1 VHLYVCVKLFTFF
14 DLYFV
19 YFLQYS
25 DTVGWVFWPVK
36 MIGRI
41 TYIVLAQTLNH
52 AQSINHFNHWCYRWK
67 TLFMKISTCSQ
78 ARALILRTCVFCGT
92 TAPKEVSTYVSVLPV
107 VLCIYSLAKYR
118 CMINDKTGLCGPFA
132 KYCSYQKQMFTSVNL
147 RFGSIPY
154 KNQTSD
160 ETVSDQQYGNNQIRT
175 TDV

>member
-1 VHLYVCVKLFTFF
+1 MRMSPYVSVLLSVPF
-14 DLYFV
+14 
-19 YFLQYS
+19 
-25 DTVGWVFWPVK
+25 VFWKFEVEERF
-36 MIGRI
+36 G
-41 TYIVLAQTLNH
+41 LNTGGVGT
-52 AQSINHFNHWCYRWK
+52 AFPLVSPYFNHWCYRWK

-92 TAPKEVSTYVSVLPV
+92 TALKEVSTYVSVLPV

-154 KNQTSD
+154 NNQSSD
-160 ETVSDQQYGNNQIRT
+160 ETVSDQQYGNN
-175 TDV
+175 